1 LLTFAAMISFFEAS
15 LKQLSIHHTGN
26 KLVEEYYKLSDAPL
40 KIEDELLG
48 NLLMQFF
55 LKPFEKVNEVY
66 RLYHP
71 NDNLQ
76 LNEVFHFATE
86 IFENNEL
93 FHEDSQQLAKHLYDV
108 ANHPKIKSG
117 ELYVAY
123 FEKVQIEGEQLD
135 VLGIFKSETKDTYL
149 KVYPEQDGFGMS
161 YEQEAISI
169 NKLDKGCLIFN
180 VDKEEGYKIVVLD
193 QAKSSNDS
201 AVYWKDEFLKLK
213 IRNDSYNQTNNV
225 LGVYKN
231 FVTQKMDDEYEISK
245 ADKIDLLN
253 RSMKYFKEK
262 ETFDIDEFSNEVI
275 GNAEGIESFK
285 NYKKNYEQEYEAP
298 IADAFEI
305 AESAVKKQ
313 ARAYKS
319 VLKLDKNFHIYIHGN
334 KDMIEKGYDDD
345 KSMNYYKVYFREEE

>member
-1 LLTFAAMISFFEAS
+1 MISFFEAS
-15 LKQLSIHHTGN
+15 LKHLSIHHTGN

-48 NLLMQFF
+48 NLLMQYF

-66 RLYHP
+66 HLYHP
-71 NDNLQ
+71 NDNLN
-76 LNEVFHFATE
+76 LNEVYHFVHE
-86 IFENNEL
+86 IFENNAL
-93 FHEDSQQLAKHLYDV
+93 FHEDSQQLAKHLYEV

-135 VLGIFKSETKDTYL
+135 VIGIFKSENKDTYL

-180 VDKEEGYKIVVLD
+180 TNVEEGYKVVVID
-193 QAKSSNDS
+193 QTKSSNES
-201 AVYWKDEFLKLK
+201 AVYWKDEFLKLR

-231 FVTQKMDDEYEISK
+231 FVTQKLDDEYEISK

-253 RSMKYFKEK
+253 RSMKHS
-262 ETFDIDEFSNEVI
+262 T
-275 GNAEGIESFK
+275 
-285 NYKKNYEQEYEAP
+285 
-298 IADAFEI
+298 
-305 AESAVKKQ
+305 
-313 ARAYKS
+313 
-319 VLKLDKNFHIYIHGN
+319 
-334 KDMIEKGYDDD
+334 
-345 KSMNYYKVYFREEE
+345 